1 MASRPLTDVR
11 PTRVEVDLA
20 AIEYNVSQLQAEVA
34 TPIWAVI
41 KADGYGHGAIQ
52 VARALDGHPAL
63 CGFAVSLVEEGVALR
78 DAGVAA
84 PVLVLGPAQHG
95 GEDAMVMHALTPAVS
110 DVGQLQ
116 PLAAAA
122 AANGRK
128 ASVHLKID
136 TGMGRLGIMPGA
148 APAAIAQLASMPG
161 LALTGVMT
169 HFANADVDDPSD
181 PHNATFA
188 QLATFEAIVAAARA
202 LRPGVMIHAA
212 NSAGAISFPSS
223 RFDAVRLGLA
233 MYGNG
238 PWTAGAGR
246 RQVMRLV
253 TQIAQIRQ
261 VPAGHAVGYGQTWHA
276 SRDTLVAVLP
286 LGYADGYPR
295 SLSGK
300 AFALLRGSR
309 IAIVGRVSM
318 DMVIA
323 DITDVPGAAVGEDVT
338 MLGRDGS
345 GAAISTA
352 EFAAWSQLSEYE
364 VTCGMSKR
372 VPRVYVGA

>member
-1 MASRPLTDVR
+1 MLPRPTTDVR

-20 AIEYNVSQLQAEVA
+20 AIKHNVAQLHAEVA

-41 KADGYGHGAIQ
+41 KADGYGHGAVQ
-52 VARALDGHPAL
+52 VASVLDGHPAV

-78 DAGVAA
+78 DAGVVA

-95 GEDAMVMHALTPAVS
+95 GEVAMVRHGLTPAIS
-110 DVGQLQ
+110 DVAQLH

-122 AANGRK
+122 AAAGRN

-136 TGMGRLGIMPGA
+136 TGMGRLGIMPADA
-148 APAAIAQLASMPG
+148 AAALAQVASMAGISWTG
-161 LALTGVMT
+161 LLT
-169 HFANADVDDPSD
+169 HFANADTDQPSD
-181 PHNATFA
+181 HQSTTFA
-188 QLATFEAIVAAARA
+188 QLAAFEASVVMART
-202 LRPGVMIHAA
+202 LRPGIMIHAA

-233 MYGNG
+233 LYGNG
-238 PWTAGAGR
+238 PWATSGR
-246 RQVMRLV
+246 VQVMRLV
-253 TQIAQIRQ
+253 TQVAQLRQ
-261 VPAGHAVGYGQTWHA
+261 VPAGHAVGYGQTWRA
-276 SRDTLVAVLP
+276 GRDTRVAVLP

-300 AFALLRGSR
+300 AFALLRGKR
-309 IAIVGRVSM
+309 VAIVGRVSM
-318 DMVIA
+318 DMVMA
-323 DITDVPGAAVGEDVT
+323 DVTDVAGAAVGDDVT
-338 MLGRDGS
+338 MLGRDGT
-345 GAAISTA
+345 GAEISTA

-372 VPRVYVGA
+372 VPRVYVGL